1 MANKEQLQLF
11 VRNAHDCSGGYSMR
25 TQRPSAS
32 ADDRVMVCSMPP
44 AERIADAEPTAENF
58 LAELASPSR
67 GPITAD
73 DVAVVVAHPDD
84 ETIGCGA
91 HLCRLR
97 GSSIVLVTDGAPRNL
112 VDARA
117 HGFATAD
124 AYAAA
129 RDLEIRRA
137 LALAEVAPHQLV
149 TLGVP
154 DQQAARRLAGLTRR
168 LAVLFSARRIRTV
181 LTHAYEGGHPD
192 HDAAAFA
199 VHAAAALLGR
209 RGHVVSIIEMP
220 FYHLGACGMVL
231 QRFATPIGS
240 HAIEI
245 KLSDAQM
252 LLKRRMVAAHA
263 TQQVVLRMLSI
274 EAERFRPAPQYDF
287 ATPPDELLYENH
299 AWGMTGARWRTLS
312 AAALRTLGLGDG
324 MCRSRS

>member
-1 MANKEQLQLF
+1 
-11 VRNAHDCSGGYSMR
+11 
-25 TQRPSAS
+25 
-32 ADDRVMVCSMPP
+32 
-44 AERIADAEPTAENF
+44 
-58 LAELASPSR
+58 
-67 GPITAD
+67 
-73 DVAVVVAHPDD
+73 
-84 ETIGCGA
+84 
-91 HLCRLR
+91 
-97 GSSIVLVTDGAPRNL
+97 
-112 VDARA
+112 
-117 HGFATAD
+117 
-124 AYAAA
+124 
-129 RDLEIRRA
+129 
-137 LALAEVAPHQLV
+137 
-149 TLGVP
+149 
-154 DQQAARRLAGLTRR
+154 
-168 LAVLFSARRIRTV
+168 